1 MDRAMRIALVLW
13 QRINFG
19 CDGEPPVLAVRSS
32 ERHRR
37 TKHLSRFLQG
47 LSSGTRLPPKRRAA
61 ADLET
66 EGRQPGW
73 RCRSLRRRQQVV
85 RLIINSS
92 LPNLSHFI
100 NSLKRDSSRLA
111 AAESQ
116 LAENM
121 ARLVIVIAWIM
132 SSFFNPHASY
142 VWGLINDRR

>member
-19 CDGEPPVLAVRSS
+19 CDGERPILVERSP

-37 TKHLSRFLQG
+37 TKHLSRFSQG

-61 ADLET
+61 AGLGT

-73 RCRSLRRRQQVV
+73 RCRSLRKRQQVV
-85 RLIINSS
+85 RLFINSS

-121 ARLVIVIAWIM
+121 ARLVIDIAWTM
-132 SSFFNPHASY
+132 SSFFNSHASY
-142 VWGLINDRR
+142 VRGLINDGG

>member
-1 MDRAMRIALVLW
+1 MRIALVLW

-19 CDGEPPVLAVRSS
+19 CDGEPPILAVRSS

-47 LSSGTRLPPKRRAA
+47 LSSGTRLPPECRAA
-61 ADLET
+61 ADLGT
-66 EGRQPGW
+66 EGQQPGW
-73 RCRSLRRRQQVV
+73 RCRSLRRRQQVT

-100 NSLKRDSSRLA
+100 NSLKRYSSRLA

-121 ARLVIVIAWIM
+121 ARLVIVMAWMM
-132 SSFFNPHASY
+132 SSFFNSHASY
-142 VWGLINDRR
+142 VRGLINGGG